1 MDTICN
7 DNTIKKPNCP
17 SMEDQLNELQYVL
30 ISDYLVV
37 IEKQAVGSLLWGHME
52 GLVRIINEIQTSKET
67 YRVILFVYVFY
78 IHRKFIKEY
87 VSD

>member
-17 SMEDQLNELQYVL
+17 SIEDQLNELQYVL

>member
-7 DNTIKKPNCP
+7 DNTIKKTNCP
-17 SMEDQLNELQYVL
+17 SIEDQLNELQYVL